1 MKLLIL
7 AFLTLFHTSFAHSE
21 LLDDPYLYYNSKK
34 EYLCGQNAVAP
45 YFGLK
50 TPLKIEKLI
59 INRKLNQALI
69 EARYWQKDLSCQYQV
84 LVNLDEDFQFKST
97 QSFIKNSGE
106 GDNCNEGKQWLDIIF
121 EYGNYEYIRGNTLI
135 SLKPSNQITFCHHE
149 IEGLDF
155 QLYGIQ
161 LRKNSN

>member
-7 AFLTLFHTSFAHSE
+7 AFLTLFHSTFAHSE
-21 LLDDPYLYYNSKK
+21 LLEDPYLYYNSKK

-50 TPLKIEKLI
+50 TPLKIEKLV
-59 INRKLNQALI
+59 INRKLDQALI
-69 EARYWQKDLSCQYQV
+69 DAKYWKKDVTCHYQV

-97 QSFIKNSGE
+97 LSVVKDSDE
-106 GDNCNEGKQWLDIIF
+106 GDNCREGKQWLDMIF
-121 EYGNYEYIRGNTLI
+121 DYGSYEYIRGNTLI
-135 SLKPSNQITFCHHE
+135 SLRPSNQITFCRHE

-155 QLYGIQ
+155 QLVGIQ
-161 LRKNSN
+161 L